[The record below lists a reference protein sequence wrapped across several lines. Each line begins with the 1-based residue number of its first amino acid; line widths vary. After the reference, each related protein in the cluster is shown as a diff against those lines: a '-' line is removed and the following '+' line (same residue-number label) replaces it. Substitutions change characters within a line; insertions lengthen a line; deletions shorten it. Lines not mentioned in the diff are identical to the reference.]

1 MEKNSDNCRQKPE
14 HDLNPGNGLGLQER
28 TLLMM
33 LSGPQPRL
41 EYPTE
46 PMEMANGSVVER
58 YVIQEA
64 ERREVLSRLYP
75 FTDVP
80 SMDEEM
86 VDLHTSRRFLV
97 REFAVV
103 REGNGNF
110 LVTPHYAEKGG
121 TVLDW
126 VAPQNFDDE
135 LFVKT
140 PKGMQYTL

>member
-1 MEKNSDNCRQKPE
+1 MEKNTDNRRQKPE
-14 HDLNPGNGLGLQER
+14 PDLNPGNSLGLQER
-28 TLLMM
+28 TILMM

-46 PMEMANGSVVER
+46 PLEMSNGSVVER
-58 YVIQEA
+58 YVIPEA

-86 VDLHTSRRFLV
+86 VDLHTGRRFLV

-103 REGNGNF
+103 REGDGNF
-110 LVTPHYAEKGG
+110 LVTPYYAEKGG

-126 VAPQNFDDE
+126 VEPQDCDDT
-135 LFVKT
+135 FCVKT
-140 PKGMQYTL
+140 TKGIQRTK

>member
-1 MEKNSDNCRQKPE
+1 
-14 HDLNPGNGLGLQER
+14 
-28 TLLMM
+28 
-33 LSGPQPRL
+33 
-41 EYPTE
+41 
-46 PMEMANGSVVER
+46 MANGSVVER

-64 ERREVLSRLYP
+64 KRREVLSRLYP

-110 LVTPHYAEKGG
+110 LVTPYYAEKGG

-140 PKGMQYTL
+140 PKGMQCTL